1 MLRRHKAA
9 QSFNTDQRIHNTN
22 KPWVVA
28 KQKDENDPCIL
39 DCNQSLALGDFIC
52 KIYKSLGKDIIIQ
65 KFLRAMYCL
74 QEQTKHLN
82 RDAKIN
88 IKISQSDQKLGET
101 SITGKA

>member
-9 QSFNTDQRIHNTN
+9 QSFNIDQRIHDTN

-39 DCNQSLALGDFIC
+39 DCNQGLALGDFIC

-65 KFLRAMYCL
+65 KFL
-74 QEQTKHLN
+74 EQCIVYRNRPNILIGMRKSILRYLEVTKN
-82 RDAKIN
+82 
-88 IKISQSDQKLGET
+88 
-101 SITGKA
+101 